1 MSIQAPRIPRLTD
14 SDLDLV
20 AETVAPDAADKA
32 TLKTLVQ
39 EDESFRRGMVG
50 DERLFR
56 RVMDD
61 EEMFIRLSPSLYFEI
76 LFRQALTELQN
87 ASHTVERAGTETIV
101 VFDTP
106 EVVRLLGQEPVLYY
120 LADMLSSFTKINSY
134 VVPVRV
140 KPRVWRRIRFNDM
153 DVDSLIRFAQGVEEE
168 NRFGLYKRIADVC
181 LLVLGLFPEFAQRP
195 LSRGVRPQASWRSRR
210 GVQEYEEEGRR
221 FYGLAGEHPAARSS
235 EMAEVFS
242 LLRENFVTARKPLN
256 FIAQHYLRHRRG
268 TLFSTAPES

>member
-56 RVMDD
+56 RVVDD

-76 LFRQALTELQN
+76 LFRRALTELQN

-120 LADMLSSFTKINSY
+120 LAGMLSSFTKINSY

-256 FIAQHYLRHRRG
+256 FIAQHYLRHRRD
-268 TLFSTAPES
+268 TLFSTAPEC